1 MVSILRELSVLFS
14 GVLCGATFMIIAL
27 LLIRAF
33 G

>member
-1 MVSILRELSVLFS
+1 MVSILRELSVLLS